1 MLLLLTAAVGITS
14 LKALERIPHGSHC
27 HIWLVTATRRLARSQ
42 LTRRGSGWACGSLPA
57 SRGAARLLVGR
68 DASLEWS

>member
-1 MLLLLTAAVGITS
+1 MLTAAVGTTS

-57 SRGAARLLVGR
+57 PRGAA
-68 DASLEWS
+68 STF